1 MQYFLM
7 VLSAII
13 PVVVL
18 LWYIYRK
25 DSVQPEPAKW
35 LLKAFGFGIITTLL
49 SLVFSVPVS
58 LLFGMDIDARTY
70 SSVSKAFVDA
80 FVLAAIPEELAKF
93 IMLWLLL
100 RKNPFF
106 DEHFDGIVYAVCVG
120 MGFAALENVL
130 YLFQNYDSWISVG
143 IVRALFAVPGH
154 FFFAIIMGY
163 YYSLWHFRIKRDRNT
178 FIMII
183 LAPILAHGI
192 YDGILFSMNID
203 ESLSV
208 IILIFF
214 LVFFN
219 KLKNVGKKHITE
231 LMNH

>member
-1 MQYFLM
+1 MQYFLIF
-7 VLSAII
+7 LSAII
-13 PVVVL
+13 PVAVL

-25 DSVQPEPAKW
+25 DCVQPEPAKW
-35 LLKAFGFGIITTLL
+35 LLKAFVFGIITTLL
-49 SLVFSVPVS
+49 SLVFSVPIS
-58 LLFGMDIDARTY
+58 LLFGMDIDASTY
-70 SSVSKAFVDA
+70 SSVSKAFIDA

-130 YLFQNYDSWISVG
+130 YLFLNYDSWISVG

-154 FFFAIIMGY
+154 FLFAVIMGY
-163 YYSLWHFRIKRDRNT
+163 YYSLWHFRIKRDRGT
-178 FIMII
+178 IIMIL
-183 LAPILAHGI
+183 LAPILAHGT

-208 IILIFF
+208 IILMFF
-214 LVFFN
+214 LIFFN
-219 KLKNVGKKHITE
+219 KLKNVGKKHIME
-231 LMNH
+231 LINH

>member
-1 MQYFLM
+1 MQHFLI

-58 LLFGMDIDARTY
+58 LLFGMDIDASTY

-183 LAPILAHGI
+183 LAPILSHGI

-208 IILIFF
+208 VILIF
-214 LVFFN
+214 LGVFFN

>member
-1 MQYFLM
+1 MQYFLI

-18 LWYIYRK
+18 LWHIYRK

-58 LLFGMDIDARTY
+58 LLFGMDIDASTY
-70 SSVSKAFVDA
+70 SSISKAFFDA

-120 MGFAALENVL
+120 MGFATLENVL

-214 LVFFN
+214 LAFFN